1 MSDQFRLDGR
11 VAVVTGAGRGI
22 GLAIAEAF
30 VAAGA
35 HTIVAEIDPAL
46 GAEAVDRLGP
56 TAAFMQLDVARP
68 AEVKRAADETVARH
82 GRVDVL
88 VNNAGI
94 CLTSDAL
101 DTTDDTWRQQMS
113 VNLDGVFY
121 CCREFGRHMVA
132 ARRGSIVNVSSIAGI
147 VDVRPQNHVAYD
159 TSKAGVVQMA
169 RALASEWAPH
179 GVRVNAIAPGY
190 VATTMPQMAP
200 GRMETWMAQVPIG
213 RMLEP
218 AEIASA
224 VLFLASDAASS
235 VTGHLLVTDG
245 GYTVW

>member
-1 MSDQFRLDGR
+1 
-11 VAVVTGAGRGI
+11 VVTGGGRGI

-35 HTIVAEIDPAL
+35 RTIVAEIDPSLGQTAVAAL
-46 GAEAVDRLGP
+46 GPQAEFV
-56 TAAFMQLDVARP
+56 QLDVARSV
-68 AEVKRAADETVARH
+68 AVRKAADELLARH

-101 DTTDDTWRQQMS
+101 ETTDELWRQQMA

-132 ARRGSIVNVSSIAGI
+132 ARRGSIVNVSSIAGVI
-147 VDVRPQNHVAYD
+147 DVRPQNHVGYD
-159 TSKAGVVQMA
+159 TSKAGVIQIA
-169 RALASEWAPH
+169 RALASEWAPY
-179 GVRVNAIAPGY
+179 GIRVNAIAPGY
-190 VATTMPQMAP
+190 VATTMPQAEP
-200 GRMETWMAQVPIG
+200 GRMETWMSLVPIG
-213 RMLEP
+213 RMLQP
-218 AEIASA
+218 SEIAAA

-235 VTGHLLVTDG
+235 VTGHLLLADG